1 MFRKLSIFLL
11 ILAMIPGLAF
21 SQGAKEI
28 ADGEEIAK
36 VISVSQSDDGV
47 WMIDAQAEDGTE
59 KVYIVGSD
67 TEVEGLPVQQL
78 FAGDF
83 IAVKGTGISTM
94 SLPPQLPTLSVRYIT
109 PLVQTGT
116 IEADRRGRCR

>member
-78 FAGDF
+78 SAGDF

-94 SLPPQLPTLSVRYIT
+94 SLPPLL
-109 PLVQTGT
+109 L
-116 IEADRRGRCR
+116 RRALAAR